1 MIGKL
6 WEAYEVIS
14 GQEKKDSE
22 MTSQYVCLIKFNLF
36 NKYLLRNINKA
47 VNKEAEGCWNSYN
60 LRICKYYIYL
70 STEQLSVTSNLCWE
84 YFVLE

>member
-6 WEAYEVIS
+6 WEAYEVAS
-14 GQEKKDSE
+14 GQEKKHSE

-47 VNKEAEGCWNSYN
+47 VNKEAEGY
-60 LRICKYYIYL
+60 
-70 STEQLSVTSNLCWE
+70 
-84 YFVLE
+84 